1 MSDPESGLSLIGNTE
16 PSAEHKGKTFVT
28 KVMMNAPSGVIVEFG
43 KNGAHVN
50 KAGVTKKIT
59 GHGQLDGFEYEVK
72 ITFLQE
78 NRHFRGDISQFHSK
92 NGRFFFKI
100 SNFDSQ

>member
-28 KVMMNAPSGVIVEFG
+28 KVMVNAPSGVIVEFD

-50 KAGVTKKIT
+50 KAGITEKIT

-72 ITFLQE
+72 I
-78 NRHFRGDISQFHSK
+78 
-92 NGRFFFKI
+92 RFFSKSPF
-100 SNFDSQ
+100 

>member
-16 PSAEHKGKTFVT
+16 VSPEHKGKTFVT
-28 KVMMNAPSGVIVEFG
+28 KVMVNAPSGVIVEFD

-50 KAGVTKKIT
+50 KAGVTEKIT

-92 NGRFFFKI
+92 NRHF
-100 SNFDSQ
+100 S